1 MANHVLKNEAAF
13 TETRSAAAQSEAQL
27 ERSSKAFA
35 LSASVAIVF
44 NTLLAWIK
52 DAYDPLNK
60 FMASLTGHHWTT
72 HGIADVLLFVVLG
85 YVLMNTNVPDR
96 MSSKAVTLTVI
107 ASVIVS
113 GLGLLIWFVLV

>member
-1 MANHVLKNEAAF
+1 MANHVLKNEAALAG
-13 TETRSAAAQSEAQL
+13 TRSDAVQSEAQL

-35 LSASVAIVF
+35 LSASIAIVF

-72 HGIADVLLFVVLG
+72 HGIADVLLFVALG
-85 YVLMNTNVPDR
+85 YVLMSTNVPDR
-96 MSSKAVTLTVI
+96 MSSKAVTVTLV
-107 ASVIVS
+107 ASTIVS
-113 GLGLLIWFVLV
+113 GLGLLVWFVLV